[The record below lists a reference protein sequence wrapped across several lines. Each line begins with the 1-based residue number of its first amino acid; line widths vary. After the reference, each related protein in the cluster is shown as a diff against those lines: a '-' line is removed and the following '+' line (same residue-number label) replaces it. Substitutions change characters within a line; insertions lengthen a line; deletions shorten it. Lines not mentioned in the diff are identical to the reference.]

1 MSEFDLDDDA
11 ELAAFRKEA
20 RGWLEENFPSSLR
33 GRPAAIQGANV
44 EKDADAAAWKLRM
57 ADKGWG
63 TPTWPTE
70 YGGGGLSAKAARV
83 LQQEMARVG
92 AYNPVYISLGLTMV
106 GPTILDYGTPEQKRR
121 HIPSI
126 VRGERA
132 WCLGYSEPGA
142 GSDLA
147 SLQTKCEDKGD
158 HWLIN
163 GSKIWTSG
171 AHTAD
176 WCGVLVRTD
185 PTAKKHEGISFIL
198 MDMHQPGVETRPIK
212 MIGGASPFCEVFFT
226 DAKAR
231 KDDLLGELNVGWSVG
246 KRLLQHE
253 RASQTGDNL
262 GAPRVEPL
270 QDLAKRYVEI
280 DADGRLA
287 DAGLRARITDNL
299 MHARAHDLTISRAH
313 AESRGNASPTN
324 AVSMLKA
331 AATVIG
337 QTRSELMLEIMGMA
351 GLGWEGEGF
360 SKDELDFVRGW
371 LGGKAGSIAGGSFE
385 VQQNIISKRI
395 LGLPETTQS
404 A

>member
-1 MSEFDLDDDA
+1 MSEIVEDA
-11 ELAAFRKEA
+11 ELGAFRKDA
-20 RGWLEENFPSSLR
+20 RAWLEENFPSSLR
-33 GRPAAIQGANV
+33 GRPVAIQGSNT
-44 EKDADAAAWKLRM
+44 ETDADAAAWKLRM

-63 TPTWPTE
+63 TPTWPRE
-70 YGGGGLSAKAARV
+70 YGGGGLSAPAARV

-106 GPTILDYGTPEQKRR
+106 GPTILDYGTPEQKER
-121 HIPSI
+121 HLRSI
-126 VRGERA
+126 ARGERV

-171 AHTAD
+171 AHNAD

-185 PTAKKHEGISFIL
+185 PSAKKHEGISFIL
-198 MDMHQPGVETRPIK
+198 MDMRQPGVETRPIK

-231 KDDLLGELNVGWSVG
+231 KDDLLGELNVGWTVG

-262 GAPRVEPL
+262 GAPRAVPL
-270 QDLAKRYVEI
+270 PELAKRYVEI
-280 DADGRLA
+280 DSAGRIA
-287 DAGLRARITDNL
+287 DADLRVRMTNSL
-299 MHARAHDLTISRAH
+299 MHERAHALTISRAH

-331 AATVIG
+331 SATVIG
-337 QTRSELMLEIMGMA
+337 QTRSELILEIMGMA

-360 SKDELDFVRGW
+360 SDEELQQVRGW
-371 LGGKAGSIAGGSFE
+371 LGGKAGSIAGGSYE

>member
-1 MSEFDLDDDA
+1 MPQLDDDA
-11 ELAAFRKEA
+11 ELEAFREEA
-20 RGWLEENFPSSLR
+20 RAWLEANFPKALCDR
-33 GRPAAIQGANV
+33 TAAIQGSSV
-44 EKDADAAAWKLRM
+44 ETDGDAADWKLRM

-70 YGGGGLSAKAARV
+70 YGGGGLSAPAARV
-83 LQQEMARVG
+83 LQQEMVRVG
-92 AYNPVYISLGLTMV
+92 AYNPAYISLGLTMV

-121 HIPSI
+121 HIPPI
-126 VRGERA
+126 VRGERV

-147 SLQTKCEDKGD
+147 SLQTRCEDKGD
-158 HWLIN
+158 HWQIN

-171 AHTAD
+171 AHHAD

-198 MDMHQPGVETRPIK
+198 MDMRQPGVEARPIK

-226 DAKAR
+226 DARAA
-231 KDDLLGELNVGWSVG
+231 KDDLLGDLNVGWTVG

-253 RASQTGDNL
+253 RASQTGDSL
-262 GAPRVEPL
+262 AGPPRGEPL
-270 QDLAKRYVEI
+270 QTLAKRYVELDSEGRI
-280 DADGRLA
+280 ADS
-287 DAGLRARITDNL
+287 DLRARLTHNL
-299 MHARAHDLTISRAH
+299 MHEKAHALTISRAH

-331 AATVIG
+331 SATIIG
-337 QTRSELMLEIMGMA
+337 QTRAELTLEMMGMA

-360 SKDELDFVRGW
+360 SDQELQLVRGW

-395 LGLPETTQS
+395 LGLPELTQQS
-404 A
+404 